1 MTRTIVL
8 TIDLDDE
15 NSWRKALPTA
25 IDHAKHMGASLHA
38 LTIVPD
44 NLIRMTAVAQ
54 VIPEGFEQK
63 LIDDAAARLSALL
76 QAEAPADFTIE
87 QAVRH
92 GGIHQEILRYCD
104 DVGADLIVMA
114 SHQPALKDYL
124 LGPNAAHIVRHARCS
139 VWVVRG

>member
-1 MTRTIVL
+1 MTQTIVL

-25 IDHAKHMGASLHA
+25 VDHAKHTGARLHA
-38 LTIVPD
+38 LTVVSD

-54 VIPEGFEQK
+54 LIPEGFEQK
-63 LIDDAAARLSALL
+63 LTDDAAVRLNTLL
-76 QAEAPADFTIE
+76 QAEAPAGLVIE
-87 QAVRH
+87 QAVRQ
-92 GGIHQEILRYCD
+92 GGIHQEILRYCG
-104 DVGADLIVMA
+104 DVKADLIVMA

-124 LGPNAAHIVRHARCS
+124 LGPNAAHIVRHASCS